1 MVTGPATANAYLA
14 PIRAI
19 VRVQGRTLKVRGVN
33 QMQGAVET
41 LDARDLGRLINAAD
55 GSHWSDKRDVA
66 LINVMERAGLRV

>member
-1 MVTGPATANAYLA
+1 
-14 PIRAI
+14 
-19 VRVQGRTLKVRGVN
+19 
-33 QMQGAVET
+33 MQGAVET